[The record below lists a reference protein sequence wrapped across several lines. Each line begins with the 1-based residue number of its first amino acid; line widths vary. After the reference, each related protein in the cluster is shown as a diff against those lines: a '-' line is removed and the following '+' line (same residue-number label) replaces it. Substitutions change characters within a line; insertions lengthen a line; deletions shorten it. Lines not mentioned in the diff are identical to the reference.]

1 MACGLLAVVVMV
13 DSHDLQ
19 VVIILALI
27 PLVILGMHYLLG
39 ARDAAKRTW
48 FLTNRRGNANQH
60 RR

>member
-1 MACGLLAVVVMV
+1 MV
-13 DSHDLQ
+13 DSHELQ

-27 PLVILGMHYLLG
+27 PLVIVGMHYLLE

-48 FLTNRRGNANQH
+48 SLTNRRSNANQH